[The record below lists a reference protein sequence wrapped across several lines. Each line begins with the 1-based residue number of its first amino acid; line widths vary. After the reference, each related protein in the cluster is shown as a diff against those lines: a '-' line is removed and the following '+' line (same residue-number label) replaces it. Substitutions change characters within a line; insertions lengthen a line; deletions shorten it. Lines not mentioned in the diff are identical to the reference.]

1 MASVLPST
9 TRIFPVNNPSQHS
22 RQNTLGR
29 NPAMKKTVISTI
41 VPTVMLC
48 SAQLHAAA
56 LDRTGQSILPFLQP
70 GNYFEAGI
78 AILDPKL

>member
-1 MASVLPST
+1 
-9 TRIFPVNNPSQHS
+9 
-22 RQNTLGR
+22 
-29 NPAMKKTVISTI
+29 MKKTVISTI